1 MSACVVVLLRNT
13 AGPGSWCRLRWRLKC
28 TLNSG
33 WKPQKRGPEL
43 PTFGITK
50 DMEMGDASQVNGHC
64 RSLPVPEIKVSDC
77 IQGILLVEIVT
88 HIAQTRFHYFFIK
101 LVVVFLFTVLML
113 QNPTACLSP
122 NRKIPPL
129 HGGSGR
135 IPLLHGKQKGLYNV
149 YKTLKF
155 SQVNSELGWSDFPG
169 FMSVFALWLG
179 NSSCKGLQCT
189 QSQMLFCPLIFSKA
203 LFSQPLVW
211 NIRQRLWEPFISPML
226 WFYSCITY
234 SKLAPSHVKIWQL
247 MKCSF

>member
-1 MSACVVVLLRNT
+1 MHFFLPILVSAFVVVLLRNT
-13 AGPGSWCRLRWRLKC
+13 AGPGSWYRLRWRLKC

-88 HIAQTRFHYFFIK
+88 HIAQTRFHYFLIK
-101 LVVVFLFTVLML
+101 LVVVFLFTVFLL
-113 QNPTACLSP
+113 QNPTARLSP

-135 IPLLHGKQKGLYNV
+135 IPLLRGRQKGLYNV

-155 SQVNSELGWSDFPG
+155 SQENSELG
-169 FMSVFALWLG
+169 
-179 NSSCKGLQCT
+179 
-189 QSQMLFCPLIFSKA
+189 
-203 LFSQPLVW
+203 
-211 NIRQRLWEPFISPML
+211 
-226 WFYSCITY
+226 
-234 SKLAPSHVKIWQL
+234 
-247 MKCSF
+247 